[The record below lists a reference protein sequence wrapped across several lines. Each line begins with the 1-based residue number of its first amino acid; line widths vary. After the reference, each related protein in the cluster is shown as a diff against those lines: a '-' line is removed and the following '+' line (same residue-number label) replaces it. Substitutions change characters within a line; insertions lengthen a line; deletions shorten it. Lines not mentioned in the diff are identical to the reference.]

1 MAKVKSV
8 FVCQNCGAQ
17 SPKWMGKCSSCGEWN
32 SYVEELITSGN
43 SSAQVNYKRSSKP
56 EKITEIELHQE
67 QRIVLP
73 DQELNR
79 VLGGGLVRGSLI
91 LLGGEPGIG
100 KSTLLLQLAV
110 RLKNLKTVYV
120 SGEESGQQIRMR
132 AERLNSG
139 LHNQCYLLTETS
151 LEIILQHLN
160 TLKPD
165 LVIIDSIQTMFHSQI
180 ESSPGS
186 VSQIRGCTT
195 ELLRF
200 AKDSGSPV
208 FLVGHITK
216 EGVIAG
222 PKVLE
227 HIVDTVLQ
235 FEGDRHHIYRLLR
248 SHKNRFGSTAEIGIY
263 EMQGNGLEEV
273 SDPSQ
278 IMLSQRD
285 EALSGIAIA
294 CNLEGMR
301 TMLIETQALVSSA
314 VYGVPQRSTTGFDQR
329 RLNMLL
335 AVLEKR
341 CGFKLGAKDVFLN
354 ITGGLKVDDPA
365 IDLAVIC
372 AILSSNNDIPLEP
385 LTCFTGEVGL
395 SGETR
400 PVSRIEQRI
409 KEAEKLGFKK
419 IYFPAQNLAA
429 FEKGMFKNIKLYPV
443 ERVDEVFS
451 LLFG

>member
-43 SSAQVNYKRSSKP
+43 SSVQANYKRSSKP

-132 AERLNSG
+132 AERLNSD
-139 LHNQCYLLTETS
+139 LHSQCYLLTETS

-160 TLKPD
+160 ALKPD
-165 LVIIDSIQTMFHSQI
+165 MVIIDSIQTMFHSQI

-186 VSQIRGCTT
+186 VSQIRGCAT

-200 AKDSGSPV
+200 AKDSGCPV
-208 FLVGHITK
+208 F
-216 EGVIAG
+216 
-222 PKVLE
+222 
-227 HIVDTVLQ
+227 
-235 FEGDRHHIYRLLR
+235 
-248 SHKNRFGSTAEIGIY
+248 
-263 EMQGNGLEEV
+263 
-273 SDPSQ
+273 
-278 IMLSQRD
+278 
-285 EALSGIAIA
+285 
-294 CNLEGMR
+294 
-301 TMLIETQALVSSA
+301 
-314 VYGVPQRSTTGFDQR
+314 
-329 RLNMLL
+329 
-335 AVLEKR
+335 
-341 CGFKLGAKDVFLN
+341 
-354 ITGGLKVDDPA
+354 
-365 IDLAVIC
+365 
-372 AILSSNNDIPLEP
+372 
-385 LTCFTGEVGL
+385 
-395 SGETR
+395 
-400 PVSRIEQRI
+400 
-409 KEAEKLGFKK
+409 
-419 IYFPAQNLAA
+419 
-429 FEKGMFKNIKLYPV
+429 
-443 ERVDEVFS
+443 
-451 LLFG
+451 